1 MIKYKQI
8 SLEEREK
15 IYTLSKNGVPVIKIA
30 LELNRHKSTI
40 YGYSPTLVKKATC
53 KIFETL

>member
-15 IYTLSKNGVPVIKIA
+15 IYTLSKNGVPVIKID
-30 LELNRHKSTI
+30 LELK
-40 YGYSPTLVKKATC
+40 
-53 KIFETL
+53 